1 LLKNEQNIASHKSCI
16 IFAKLNSKVKS
27 RCEFKIK
34 LFQEHETI
42 NLYSIL
48 FQGEE
53 DTEFEK
59 FFNKF
64 KSDPKYLKDLQRII
78 YWIEKISE
86 KNQKAYNDNTR
97 LNDCVTVL
105 ASLDFFIKRRQEQH
119 KIEINDKTLTGNL
132 SFYI

>member
-1 LLKNEQNIASHKSCI
+1 MLKNEQNIASHKSCI

-34 LFQEHETI
+34 FFQEHETI

-53 DTEFEK
+53 ETEFEK

-64 KSDPKYLKDLQRII
+64 KSDPLIFKRFTKNYL
-78 YWIEKISE
+78 
-86 KNQKAYNDNTR
+86 
-97 LNDCVTVL
+97 
-105 ASLDFFIKRRQEQH
+105 LD
-119 KIEINDKTLTGNL
+119 
-132 SFYI
+132 